1 MQLKPNRYNYN
12 NQSGMYRNKIL
23 LRQRVV
29 IQDELL
35 QDIETYIDYGTFW
48 AMVKTSNS
56 REQIEGGQEST
67 EIQKR
72 YVIKYSKRL
81 DEFINAEKT
90 TFEVI
95 HNGVTFDVKEA
106 INDNDLNETVTIYVE
121 GRV

>member
-1 MQLKPNRYNYN
+1 
-12 NQSGMYRNKIL
+12 MYRNKIM

-29 IQDELL
+29 IQDDLL

-90 TFEVI
+90 TFEVV
-95 HNGVTFDVKEA
+95 HNGITFDVKEA

>member
-1 MQLKPNRYNYN
+1 MPLKPNKYNYN
-12 NQSGMYRNKIL
+12 NQTGMYRNKIM
-23 LRQRVV
+23 LRQRVTEL
-29 IQDELL
+29 DELL
-35 QDIETYIDYGTFW
+35 QEIETYIDYGTFW

-56 REQIEGGQEST
+56 REQIDAGQEST

-72 YVIKYSKRL
+72 YVLKYSKQL

-95 HNGVTFDVKEA
+95 HNGITFDVKEA

>member
-90 TFEVI
+90 TFEVV

>member
-1 MQLKPNRYNYN
+1 MSLKPNKYNYN
-12 NQSGMYRNKIL
+12 NQTGMYRNKIL

-29 IQDELL
+29 IQDELM
-35 QDIETYIDYGTFW
+35 QDIETYVDYGTFW
-48 AMVKTSNS
+48 AMVKTSNA
-56 REQIEGGQEST
+56 REQLEGGQEST

-72 YVIKYSKRL
+72 YVVKYSKRL

-106 INDNDLNETVTIYVE
+106 INDNDLNETVTIFVE
-121 GRV
+121 GRF

>member
-1 MQLKPNRYNYN
+1 MKPNKYNYN
-12 NQSGMYRNKIL
+12 NQSGMYRNKIM
-23 LRQRVV
+23 LRQRF
-29 IQDELL
+29 IELDEMM
-35 QDIETYIDYGTFW
+35 QEIETYNDYGTFW

-90 TFEVI
+90 TFEII
-95 HNGVTFDVKEA
+95 HNGITFDVKEA

>member
-1 MQLKPNRYNYN
+1 MKPNRYNYN
-12 NQSGMYRNKIL
+12 NQSGMYRNKIM

-29 IQDELL
+29 IQDELF

-106 INDNDLNETVTIYVE
+106 INDNDLSETVTIYVE